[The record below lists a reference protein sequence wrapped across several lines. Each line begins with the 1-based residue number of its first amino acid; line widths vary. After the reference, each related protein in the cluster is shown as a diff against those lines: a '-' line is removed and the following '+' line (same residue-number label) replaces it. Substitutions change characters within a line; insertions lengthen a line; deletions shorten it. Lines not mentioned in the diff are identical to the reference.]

1 MIIDADLSEIYVA
14 YIKPVVD
21 NSLSPTS
28 VNPVQNK
35 VITEAIENINIKNDS
50 LTERISRLE
59 ALLNKSGYNVM
70 MVKQEE
76 GNNG

>member
-50 LTERISRLE
+50 LTERVSRLE

-76 GNNG
+76 GK

>member
-50 LTERISRLE
+50 LTERVSRLE